1 MIKVNRSSAA
11 RGPRLDTLGRVASGV
26 AHELATPIQFVDH
39 NLDYVQRSLE
49 ELSKAAGSPLA
60 DSIQDILQAVLDA
73 QAGARTAMEIIGA
86 MRSLHHPGAMSPV
99 TVDLNHE
106 LDSALLLTRHRIS
119 RLARLRDDRAPLPP
133 VPCHPGLLNQVVLN
147 LILNAADSIE
157 RVRRRL
163 ERLDTSQGDSAVHPG
178 PGPGQWRCRWR
189 KTASASPEEVPG
201 PGRSS
206 LSSRIEGEGS
216 GHPVRRYIAR
226 SIVENGTRGTSGPS
240 GRISDRA
247 STFVVSIRLEAAHR
261 KAVSQKE
268 GAVSKVLVVDRRAL
282 SCLGAPA
289 SVVLARNAPE

>member
-1 MIKVNRSSAA
+1 MIKVNRSPAA

-49 ELSKAAGSPLA
+49 ELLSQAGAPMAAALR
-60 DSIQDILQAVLDA
+60 DVLQAVQDA

-119 RLARLRDDRAPLPP
+119 RLARLRDDRSPLPP

-157 RVRRRL
+157 EAAARGEVELPGVIRLSTVVRAGRVEVHVEDNGVGIPAEVQARIFDPFFTTK
-163 ERLDTSQGDSAVHPG
+163 ERHRGTGQGLA
-178 PGPGQWRCRWR
+178 
-189 KTASASPEEVPG
+189 
-201 PGRSS
+201 
-206 LSSRIEGEGS
+206 
-216 GHPVRRYIAR
+216 IAR
-226 SIVENGTRGTSGPS
+226 EIVEDGHGGELSFRPNPDRGV
-240 GRISDRA
+240 
-247 STFVVSIRLEAAHR
+247 TFVVAIPLEAAHR
-261 KAVSQKE
+261 TVLEQKE
-268 GAVSKVLVVDRRAL
+268 GAA
-282 SCLGAPA
+282 
-289 SVVLARNAPE
+289 